1 MDENMKDKTIKQYLS
16 DKGIPTSSAGYKA
29 LYCAILVASENPS
42 YSCNEIFTQVG
53 KILYKDSSV
62 TWRKA
67 YKNAHY
73 AIRGTGYAHGP
84 FTFVKDC
91 SVGLE

>member
-1 MDENMKDKTIKQYLS
+1 MNENIKDKAIKQYLFE
-16 DKGIPTSSAGYKA
+16 KGIPTSSAGYKA
-29 LYCAILVASENPS
+29 LYAAILVAAENPS
-42 YSCNEIFTQVG
+42 YSCNEIFAEVG
-53 KILYKDSSV
+53 KRLYSESSV
-62 TWRKA
+62 SWRKA

-73 AIRGTGYAHGP
+73 AIKRTDYTHGP